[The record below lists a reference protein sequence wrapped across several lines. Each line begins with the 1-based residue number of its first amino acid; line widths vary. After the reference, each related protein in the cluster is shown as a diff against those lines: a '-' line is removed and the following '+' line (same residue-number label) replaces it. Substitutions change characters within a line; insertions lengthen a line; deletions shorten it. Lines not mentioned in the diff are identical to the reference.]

1 MTKDKDDNK
10 DVLGIDKKICQY
22 SKSSNVNIRL
32 MTMRTKDKYDKHSKN
47 PHRINI
53 LLVTIFVFDSKS
65 RLDFFNYFIES
76 FIV

>member
-32 MTMRTKDKYDKHSKN
+32 MTMRTKDKYDKHSK
-47 PHRINI
+47 
-53 LLVTIFVFDSKS
+53 KS
-65 RLDFFNYFIES
+65 S
-76 FIV
+76 